1 LSGSYILTLRCPEQL
16 GIVHALTE
24 YLVDRECDI
33 TEHQQFDDAQTGQ
46 LFLRTCFKA
55 ASSSI
60 DAASLRN
67 SFAGLAARYKMDWRI
82 HDADVLDRL
91 LVMVSK
97 SDHCLNDLLYRWRTG
112 TLSANIV
119 AVVSNH
125 ADLQGMSEAAGVP
138 FFHVPVTGDEN
149 RSAEYSL
156 RQLIDEFQADTV
168 VLARYMRILS
178 DELAKELDG
187 RAINIHHSFLPSFAG
202 AKPYHQAY
210 ARGVKIVGATAH
222 YVTSDLDEGP
232 IIHQVVAE
240 IDHRQTAEDLARV
253 GRDSECAALARAV
266 TWHAE
271 HRILLNGNR
280 TVIFK

>member
-55 ASSSI
+55 GSSGI

-125 ADLQGMSEAAGVP
+125 ADLQGMTEAAGVP

-149 RSAEYSL
+149 RSAEHSL

-253 GRDSECAALARAV
+253 GKDSECAALARAV
-266 TWHAE
+266 TWHSE